1 MWDCSREK
9 RPHPILLHPPRK
21 QKLRKMERVSAWSFY
36 HTRDGW
42 EGKERGG
49 NGRNGEGDK
58 LIGREGMEGDGTMRG
73 EEDG

>member
-1 MWDCSREK
+1 MGLLK
-9 RPHPILLHPPRK
+9 RKKATSNSAPPTK
-21 QKLRKMERVSAWSFY
+21 KAKTEENGESESWSFY